1 MENREYQILS
11 EIREM
16 ISSVRAQLDAL
27 EAKVAQLSQD
37 AVTEVIDDT
46 PIDLDIEDVFDD
58 IPVVEPAAETV
69 EESVAETVTE
79 TIAEVVE
86 EVIEEVVEEVVE
98 DSVAETVLEEVEEVD
113 DDLPFM
119 EEENLPAAE
128 EELLVAEEKVEV
140 EEDLPAAEMLID
152 AAAANAKPTVI
163 DAMTAKQAWR
173 TAIPG
178 SQVRD
183 IRSAISLHDR
193 ILFINGLFDEDPM
206 LFQEVLTAINS
217 MSSVDEVVEYLG
229 EKRPDWNMESDE
241 VYRFM
246 MAVRRRIQ

>member
-27 EAKVAQLSQD
+27 EAKVAQLSQE

-79 TIAEVVE
+79 TIAEVVA
-86 EVIEEVVEEVVE
+86 EVVE
-98 DSVAETVLEEVEEVD
+98 DSVAETVPEEVEEVD

-119 EEENLPAAE
+119 EEEDLPAAE
-128 EELLVAEEKVEV
+128 EELLVAEEEKVDVEV

-152 AAAANAKPTVI
+152 AAVANAKPTVI

-178 SQVRD
+178 SPVRD

>member
-69 EESVAETVTE
+69 EESVAETVP
-79 TIAEVVE
+79 
-86 EVIEEVVEEVVE
+86 
-98 DSVAETVLEEVEEVD
+98 EEVEDID

-119 EEENLPAAE
+119 EEEDLPAAE
-128 EELLVAEEKVEV
+128 EDIPAVEEEDLPSAK

-178 SQVRD
+178 SPGRD

>member
-37 AVTEVIDDT
+37 AVTEVVDDT

-58 IPVVEPAAETV
+58 IPVVEPAAEAV
-69 EESVAETVTE
+69 EEVVAETVTE

-86 EVIEEVVEEVVE
+86 EVVEDSVAETVPEVVE
-98 DSVAETVLEEVEEVD
+98 DSVAEIVPEEVEEVD

-119 EEENLPAAE
+119 EEE
-128 EELLVAEEKVEV
+128 
-140 EEDLPAAEMLID
+140 DLPAAEMLID
-152 AAAANAKPTVI
+152 AAVANAKPTVI
-163 DAMTAKQAWR
+163 DAMTARQAWR

>member
-46 PIDLDIEDVFDD
+46 LIDLDIEDVFDD

-69 EESVAETVTE
+69 EESVAETVP
-79 TIAEVVE
+79 
-86 EVIEEVVEEVVE
+86 
-98 DSVAETVLEEVEEVD
+98 EEVEDID

-119 EEENLPAAE
+119 EEEDLPAAE
-128 EELLVAEEKVEV
+128 EDIPAVEEEDLPSAK

-178 SQVRD
+178 SPVRD

>member
-58 IPVVEPAAETV
+58 IPVVESAAETV
-69 EESVAETVTE
+69 EESVAETVAETVTE

-86 EVIEEVVEEVVE
+86 EVVE
-98 DSVAETVLEEVEEVD
+98 DSVAETVPEEDEEVD

-178 SQVRD
+178 SPVRD

>member
-86 EVIEEVVEEVVE
+86 EVVE
-98 DSVAETVLEEVEEVD
+98 DSVAETVPEEVEEVD

-178 SQVRD
+178 SPVRD

>member
-37 AVTEVIDDT
+37 AVTEVLDDT

-69 EESVAETVTE
+69 EESVAETVP
-79 TIAEVVE
+79 
-86 EVIEEVVEEVVE
+86 
-98 DSVAETVLEEVEEVD
+98 EEVEEVD
-113 DDLPFM
+113 DGLPFM
-119 EEENLPAAE
+119 EEEDLPAAE
-128 EELLVAEEKVEV
+128 EDIPAVEEEDLPSAK

-152 AAAANAKPTVI
+152 AAVANAKPTVI

-178 SQVRD
+178 SPVRD

>member
-86 EVIEEVVEEVVE
+86 EVVE
-98 DSVAETVLEEVEEVD
+98 DSVAETVPEEVEDID

-119 EEENLPAAE
+119 EEEDLPAAE
-128 EELLVAEEKVEV
+128 EDIPAVEEEDLPSAK

-178 SQVRD
+178 SPVRD

>member
-69 EESVAETVTE
+69 EESVAETVAETVTE
-79 TIAEVVE
+79 TIA
-86 EVIEEVVEEVVE
+86 EVVEEVVE
-98 DSVAETVLEEVEEVD
+98 DSVAETVPEEVEDID

-119 EEENLPAAE
+119 EEEDLPAAE
-128 EELLVAEEKVEV
+128 EDIPAVEEEDLPSAK

-178 SQVRD
+178 SPVRD

>member
-27 EAKVAQLSQD
+27 EVKVAQLSQD
-37 AVTEVIDDT
+37 AVAEVVDDT

-69 EESVAETVTE
+69 EESAAETVTE

-119 EEENLPAAE
+119 EEEDLPAA
-128 EELLVAEEKVEV
+128 K

-152 AAAANAKPTVI
+152 AAVANAKPTVI

-178 SQVRD
+178 SPVRD

-206 LFQEVLTAINS
+206 LFQEVLTSINS